1 MFSENNQISKRQIRR
16 LLIYDLFGINTLLLP
31 VLLAK
36 CVGRDGIFCIFGAWV
51 LLLCYFLFLEK
62 LHRRMK
68 SGYIEYLKSSCGVFL
83 EIIFLLVYFVYCILL
98 CGYAIYT
105 GAALIQKCLLK
116 EESFW
121 LIAFFLCL
129 VAVYGIYQGMEGRA
143 RVYELL
149 FWFLMVPLF
158 IMLFFSVFQVNTDYW
173 TPILTSKT
181 LTAAKGI
188 YLVIIFSS
196 VIFFL
201 PFFEGYSRKKGQV
214 VSAARQAA
222 GFNFAINIIVYLILL
237 GTFNEK
243 ALQEQRFPV
252 VTLMSMVD
260 LPGGF
265 LKRQDAFMVAIW
277 FFTLYAFLNTGLFYS
292 ELALKKVFQ
301 IPGKFAALFVS
312 ALAAYALAGCFYR
325 ISNAGDIYFK
335 FLWYVG
341 TPAVILIPVFA
352 YLMERRKNRK

>member
-1 MFSENNQISKRQIRR
+1 MFSENGKISKRQIRR

-36 CVGRDGIFCIFGAWV
+36 SVGRDGVFCIFGAWV
-51 LLLCYFLFLEK
+51 LLLCYLVFLEK

-68 SGYIEYLKSSCGVFL
+68 CGYMQYLKESCGAFVGTC
-83 EIIFLLVYFVYCILL
+83 FLLMYFVYCILL
-98 CGYAIYT
+98 SGYALYT
-105 GAALIQKCLLK
+105 ESALIQKCLLK

-129 VAVYGIYQGMEGRA
+129 IGAYGIYQGMEGRA

-158 IMLFFSVFQVNTDYW
+158 LMLFLAMFQWNTDYW
-173 TPILTSKT
+173 TPVLMTGAFG
-181 LTAAKGI
+181 AAEGI
-188 YLVIIFSS
+188 YLVVIFSG
-196 VIFFL
+196 VIFLL
-201 PFFEGYSRKKGQV
+201 PFLVGYAGKKTQI

-222 GFNFAINIIVYLILL
+222 AFNFTMNLIVFLILIGIFQVGAL
-237 GTFNEK
+237 GR
-243 ALQEQRFPV
+243 QRFPV

-277 FFTLYAFLNTGLFYS
+277 FFTLYAFLGTGLFYART
-292 ELALKKVFQ
+292 ALKK
-301 IPGKFAALFVS
+301 ICRAKGKFFPLFAVT
-312 ALAAYALAGCFYR
+312 AAAYALAGGFYR
-325 ISNAGDIYFK
+325 NGSAEGWYFK

-341 TPAVILIPVFA
+341 TPAVILMPVVA
-352 YLMERRKNRK
+352 YLLEGRKRGR

>member
-1 MFSENNQISKRQIRR
+1 MFSKNEKISKRQIRR

-36 CVGRDGIFCIFGAWV
+36 NVGQDGVFCIFGAWV
-51 LLLCYFLFLEK
+51 LILCYLAFLEK
-62 LHRRMK
+62 LHQRMK
-68 SGYIEYLKSSCGVFL
+68 CGYIDCLKESGGVFFGTV
-83 EIIFLLVYFVYCILL
+83 FLCLYFVYCILL
-98 CGYAIYT
+98 CGYALFT
-105 GAALIQKCLLK
+105 EASLIQKCLLR

-121 LIAFFLCL
+121 LISFFLCL
-129 VAVYGIYQGMEGRA
+129 LAVYGIYQGMEGRA

-158 IMLFFSVFQVNTDYW
+158 LMLFLAIFHVNTDYW
-173 TPILTSKT
+173 IPVFTTKPLN
-181 LTAAKGI
+181 AAEGI
-188 YLVIIFSS
+188 YLVVIFSG
-196 VIFFL
+196 VLFLL
-201 PFFEGYSRKKGQV
+201 PFLAGYAKKKGQV

-222 GFNFAINIIVYLILL
+222 AFNFSINLVVFLILV
-237 GTFNEK
+237 GVFQVK
-243 ALQEQRFPV
+243 ALKEQRFPI

-292 ELALKKVFQ
+292 ELTFQ
-301 IPGKFAALFVS
+301 HLFRAKGKFFPLLVAAVLS
-312 ALAAYALAGCFYR
+312 YGLAGWFYR
-325 ISNAGDIYFK
+325 VGGAEEWYFS

-341 TPAVILIPVFA
+341 TPVVILLPILV
-352 YLMERRKNRK
+352 YLLEGRKKRK